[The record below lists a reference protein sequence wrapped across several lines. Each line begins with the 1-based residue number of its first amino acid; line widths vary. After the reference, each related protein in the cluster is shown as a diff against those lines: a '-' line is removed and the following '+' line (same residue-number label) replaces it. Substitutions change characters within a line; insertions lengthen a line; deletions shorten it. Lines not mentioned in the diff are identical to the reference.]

1 MDDQTSTKKYICRL
15 STIAAMLRCTE
26 RRVQQLVKEGVFGR
40 TERGLYD
47 LFEVASSY
55 ILHLQ
60 NKLDTTGLDERKL
73 RAETEKAEGDAELKR
88 IEIDARR
95 GELWPKDAVIA
106 ELASRAAELNAAL
119 SDFPEQL
126 AFRFPDQE
134 TQDIVRGVAYDF
146 IDEAKAN
153 FERTGEFFPGRRA
166 GDRRTAP
173 RGDAPPDKAEE
184 APERKR
190 VGGQK
195 QSPRR
200 KVEPNAGAVED

>member
-1 MDDQTSTKKYICRL
+1 MERSDQFVCRL
-15 STIAAMLRCTE
+15 STVAAMLRCTE
-26 RRVQQLVKEGVFGR
+26 RRVQQLVKEGIFGR
-40 TERGLYD
+40 TERGMYD

-60 NKLDTTGLDERKL
+60 NKMDTTGLDERKL
-73 RAETEKAEGDAELKR
+73 KAETEKAEGDAELKR

-95 GELWPKDAVIA
+95 GELWPRDAVLA
-106 ELASRAAELNAAL
+106 EIASRAAELNASL

-153 FERTGEFFPGRRA
+153 FERAGEFFPGRRKR
-166 GDRRTAP
+166 DRRSDP
-173 RGDAPPDKAEE
+173 DGDAPTHKAQKTAKRE
-184 APERKR
+184 R

-195 QSPRR
+195 QGARR
-200 KVEPNAGAVED
+200 EVEPDAGAVED